1 MDYFDSLSYQKAFW
15 LAAAD
20 MKDVWLNKVGS
31 LIGHLTVG
39 LIDIF
44 VQHRSTFKTKF
55 LVCCYCSKFYI
66 FKVKFCFIVKTVLVF
81 AALLEFATFMLNTFG
96 VSLWGFILYCF
107 IIFVFLSMSILNL
120 EFLNWR
126 FETVYNFFTF
136 LFDYFSSKEIET
148 FFTFMPRV
156 FCWNINSSLHSSNF
170 EEKNN
175 VCLLCF
181 LSKIAKYKLVK
192 HPTILFIF
200 KATRIY
206 ETPYYDI
213 QEQI

>member
-1 MDYFDSLSYQKAFW
+1 MCRLIGIKLFSLDYFDDVSYQKTFW

-20 MKDVWLNKVGS
+20 RKDVWLNKVGS

-44 VQHRSTFKTKF
+44 VQHYSTFKTKF

-81 AALLEFATFMLNTFG
+81 AALLGFATFMLNTFG
-96 VSLWGFILYCF
+96 VSMWGFILYCF

-126 FETVYNFFTF
+126 FETVYNFITF
-136 LFDYFSSKEIET
+136 LFDCFSSKEIDT
-148 FFTFMPRV
+148 FFKR
-156 FCWNINSSLHSSNF
+156 NRD
-170 EEKNN
+170 
-175 VCLLCF
+175 F
-181 LSKIAKYKLVK
+181 LYF
-192 HPTILFIF
+192 H
-200 KATRIY
+200 ATRILLKHQFFI
-206 ETPYYDI
+206 TLFKFWRKKQCMSSMLPAQNSKI
-213 QEQI
+213 

>member
-1 MDYFDSLSYQKAFW
+1 M
-15 LAAAD
+15 
-20 MKDVWLNKVGS
+20 
-31 LIGHLTVG
+31 
-39 LIDIF
+39 
-44 VQHRSTFKTKF
+44 QHRSTFKTKF